1 MTSREENSA
10 LEDLQKL
17 LTRDLSKED
26 LDALFKGIRDA
37 ELVFDSAQEWTGR
50 LVAEV
55 RRRDVPWSKLEEE
68 TGVPKATLDR
78 RSEWKR
84 KQ

>member
-1 MTSREENSA
+1 M
-10 LEDLQKL
+10 EDLQKL
-17 LTRDLSKED
+17 LARDLSREE
-26 LDALFKGIRDA
+26 LPSLFKGIRDS

-55 RRRDVPWSKLEEE
+55 RRRNVPWSKLEEE